1 MKSSVVYYTKD
12 EIKQLL
18 RISERTYFRWVKS
31 GKLKRVKIGN
41 KSLFAVKEIE
51 KLLSSN
57 EKQ

>member
-31 GKLKRVKIGN
+31 GKLKRVKISN

-57 EKQ
+57 EK

>member
-41 KSLFAVKEIE
+41 KSLFSVKEIE

-57 EKQ
+57 EK

>member
-41 KSLFAVKEIE
+41 KSLFVVKEIE

-57 EKQ
+57 EK

>member
-41 KSLFAVKEIE
+41 KSLFDVKEIE

-57 EKQ
+57 EK

>member
-1 MKSSVVYYTKD
+1 MKSSIVYYTKD

-57 EKQ
+57 EK

>member
-1 MKSSVVYYTKD
+1 MNTSVVYYTKD

-41 KSLFAVKEIE
+41 KSLFDVKEIE

-57 EKQ
+57 EK

>member
-1 MKSSVVYYTKD
+1 MRSSVVYYTKD

-51 KLLSSN
+51 KLLIVIAL
-57 EKQ
+57 

>member
-51 KLLSSN
+51 KLLSIN
-57 EKQ
+57 EK